1 MPPGCANSCSNVP
14 AVQRW
19 SRHRRGQGSNGP
31 LEPPAGQR
39 PRTGWGDRGVR
50 RRYAG
55 GGSAGPQPLPR
66 LDGGGPDRGH
76 HRARGTRRL
85 GALRARGGQGGGVG
99 GALRGAV
106 LRTRRHRPARFG
118 PRVAGLARGSSGVVI
133 AVADLNQPAEADIRR
148 WRRYLADEQA
158 EAAVYRDLAG
168 RRTGEER
175 EILLAL
181 AEAEGR
187 HEAHW
192 RDLLGDRVGAPRK
205 GALRTRVLGLLARRF
220 GSVFV
225 LALAQRAEARSPYDG
240 DADATSAMAAD
251 ESIHEEVVRGLAARG
266 RQRLS
271 GTFRA
276 AVFGVNDGLVSNLA
290 LVLGIGAT
298 GVPTATILF
307 TGIAGLL
314 AGALSMGAGE
324 YVSVR
329 SQRELLEASTPN
341 PATRSVLS
349 HLDEAANELTLVYR
363 AQGMTPEEAEV
374 HAREMLRTVAVAT
387 GALDVSRLN
396 ASSTSQIDEHEA
408 IGTGMGAAISSF
420 CFFASGA
427 LLPVLP
433 YVFGMQGVAAII
445 VAAVL
450 VGLALLATGAV
461 VGLLSGGP
469 PLKRAL
475 RQLVIGL
482 GAAGVT
488 YLLGLLFGTT
498 VA

>member
-1 MPPGCANSCSNVP
+1 
-14 AVQRW
+14 
-19 SRHRRGQGSNGP
+19 
-31 LEPPAGQR
+31 
-39 PRTGWGDRGVR
+39 
-50 RRYAG
+50 
-55 GGSAGPQPLPR
+55 
-66 LDGGGPDRGH
+66 
-76 HRARGTRRL
+76 
-85 GALRARGGQGGGVG
+85 
-99 GALRGAV
+99 
-106 LRTRRHRPARFG
+106 
-118 PRVAGLARGSSGVVI
+118 
-133 AVADLNQPAEADIRR
+133 
-148 WRRYLADEQA
+148 
-158 EAAVYRDLAG
+158 
-168 RRTGEER
+168 
-175 EILLAL
+175 
-181 AEAEGR
+181 
-187 HEAHW
+187 
-192 RDLLGDRVGAPRK
+192 
-205 GALRTRVLGLLARRF
+205 
-220 GSVFV
+220 V

-251 ESIHEEVVRGLAARG
+251 ERIHEEVVRGLAARG

-349 HLDEAANELTLVYR
+349 HLDVAANELTLVYR

-374 HAREMLRTVAVAT
+374 HAREVLRTVAVAT
-387 GALDVSRLN
+387 GALDVSRLS
-396 ASSTSQIDEHEA
+396 ASGAPAVDEHEA

-433 YVFGMQGVAAII
+433 YLFGMQGVAAIV

-498 VA
+498 LA